1 MNADIVAAIFAHPD
15 DEALAAG
22 GTIARLADRGAAC
35 HVLILATGLA
45 ARGPADAA
53 AIESLRGQARESAR
67 RLGAVGID
75 FAEFPDNRM
84 DTVALL
90 DVVQAIEAFFGRT
103 RADTVL
109 THHPGDLNVDHGL
122 VARAAMT
129 AARPLPASRVRRV
142 WAGEVPSASEWGL
155 PGERFVPQAYV
166 DIGATLDRKLAALA
180 AYTGEMR
187 GFPHPRSAEAVTHLA
202 RWRGAECGVAA
213 AEAFVILREIV
224 R

>member
-1 MNADIVAAIFAHPD
+1 MNADIVAAVFAHPD

-35 HVLILATGLA
+35 HILVLATGLA

-53 AIESLRGQARESAR
+53 AIAALRDQARESAR
-67 RLGAVGID
+67 RLGAGID
-75 FAEFPDNRM
+75 FADFPDNRM
-84 DTVALL
+84 DTAALL
-90 DVVQAIEAFFGRT
+90 DVVQAIEVFLGRT

-109 THHPGDLNVDHGL
+109 THHPGDLNVDHGI
-122 VARAAMT
+122 VARAVMT
-129 AARPLPASRVRRV
+129 ATRPLPNSRVRRV

-155 PGERFVPQAYV
+155 PGERFVPQAFV

-213 AEAFVILREIV
+213 AEAFAVLREIA

>member
-35 HVLILATGLA
+35 HILILATGLA
-45 ARGPADAA
+45 ARGAADRT
-53 AIESLRGQARESAR
+53 AIEALRAEARESAR
-67 RLGAVGID
+67 RLGASID
-75 FAEFPDNRM
+75 FADFPDNRM
-84 DTVALL
+84 DTAALL
-90 DVVQAIEAFFGRT
+90 DVVQAIEVFLGRT

-109 THHPGDLNVDHGL
+109 THHPGDLNVDHGI
-122 VARAAMT
+122 VARATMT
-129 AARPLPASRVRRV
+129 AARPLPNSRVRRV
-142 WAGEVPSASEWGL
+142 WAGEVPSSSEWGL

-180 AYTGEMR
+180 AYKGEMR

-213 AEAFVILREIV
+213 AEAFMVLREIV